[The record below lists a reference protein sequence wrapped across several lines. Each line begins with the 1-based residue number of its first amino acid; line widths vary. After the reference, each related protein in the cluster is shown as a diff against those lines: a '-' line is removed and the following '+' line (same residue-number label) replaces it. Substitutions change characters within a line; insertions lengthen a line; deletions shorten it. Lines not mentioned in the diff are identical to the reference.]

1 MTPEQAEPTPEQA
14 LVTHIRA
21 STLGGLFREID
32 GRGPG
37 VRGDLVASLSPPAQ
51 AILGEPLG
59 PFQWVET
66 PLINELVLAYE
77 ARYGLADIERRV
89 HHTVHQQL
97 SVIHGWMLKLLTAE
111 TLFQQAATLYRFN
124 FRGGLA
130 QAEEVRPGRALVSVW
145 SRGIYPSW
153 YTHALPGWLTGAL
166 GLVGVTGARV
176 AHHPPREGHRHR
188 YAVEWDR

>member
-1 MTPEQAEPTPEQA
+1 MSVEQVEPTPEQA

-21 STLGGLFREID
+21 STLGGLFREIE
-32 GRGPG
+32 GRGPA
-37 VRGDLVASLSPPAQ
+37 VHTELVSSLSPA
-51 AILGEPLG
+51 ARATLDEPLG

-124 FRGGLA
+124 FRGGA
-130 QAEEVRPGRALVSVW
+130 ARADEVRPGLALVSVW

-153 YTHALPGWLTGAL
+153 YSHALPGWLTGAL
-166 GLVGVTGARV
+166 GLVGVSGARV
-176 AHHPPREGHRHR
+176 VHQPPAEGHRHR
-188 YAVEWDR
+188 YRVEWDR